1 MTSSAAHDRQQSTSP
16 ADLLNESGLTLA
28 ARIRAGEV
36 SSREVVDAH
45 ITCIE
50 AVNPAINA
58 VVRFRF
64 DEARAEADAA
74 DAALAST
81 PAEQLPPFHGVP
93 CTIKETFALEGMPNS
108 AGLLARKDFIS
119 ETDAVTVTRFRE
131 AGAIPLGVTNTSE
144 LAMWMESVN
153 RVYGRSKN
161 PYDQT
166 RLVGGS
172 SGGEGAIIGAGASPF
187 GLGSDVGGSIR
198 GPCFFNGIF
207 GHKATGGMIP
217 NSGQYPALYAREIK
231 MLTAGPM
238 SRHAEDLMPLLR
250 VLAGPDGADGGCVPM
265 ELGDPDSVLFEGRTL
280 ITVPDNGK
288 IKVSADL
295 MEAQQR
301 AADALSRRGMK
312 VKEMR
317 FKGLEKQF
325 DIWSATIGNE
335 RDESFG
341 RMLKEGRRMFPGLE
355 LLKMSVGAS
364 NHTVMAA
371 LTALVEPVPDL
382 LPRMNA
388 KLVKM
393 RERLRAEILEE
404 LGDGGMML
412 YPVYSTPAPRHGVPV
427 WQSLILHMPFA
438 YQGIINALEMPATAV
453 PLGLNADGLPLG
465 TQVIA
470 AHGNDHLTI
479 AAAMELEREF
489 GGWVRPTLDGG
500 DKS

>member
-1 MTSSAAHDRQQSTSP
+1 MTTASNSSQSGP
-16 ADLLNESGLTLA
+16 RDIIDESGTALA

-45 ITCIE
+45 IACIE

-58 VVRFRF
+58 VVAERY
-64 DEARAEADAA
+64 EAARAEADAA

-81 PAEQLPPFHGVP
+81 PVDQLPPFHGVP
-93 CTIKETFALEGMPNS
+93 CTIKETFAFGGMPNTG
-108 AGLLARKDFIS
+108 GLLARKGTTADA
-119 ETDAVTVTRFRE
+119 DAVTVRRFRE
-131 AGAIPLGVTNTSE
+131 AGAIPLGVTNVSE

-153 RVYGRSKN
+153 KVYGRSKN
-161 PYDQT
+161 PYNQE

-217 NSGQYPALYAREIK
+217 NSGQYPALYARHIK

-250 VLAGPDGADGGCVPM
+250 ILAGPDGEDAGCVPM
-265 ELGDPDSVLFEGRTL
+265 ELGDPEGVSFEGRTL

-288 IKVSADL
+288 IKVSDDL

-301 AADALSRRGMK
+301 AADALAKRGMK

-317 FKGLEKQF
+317 FRALEKQF

-335 RDESFG
+335 RDEPFG
-341 RMLKEGRRMFPGLE
+341 NMLKEGRRMFPMLE
-355 LLKMSVGAS
+355 LLKMSVGQS
-364 NHTVMAA
+364 DHTIMAV

-382 LPRMNA
+382 LPKLNA

-393 RERLRAEILEE
+393 RDQLRAELLDE

-412 YPVYSTPAPRHGVPV
+412 YPVYPTPAPKHGVPV
-427 WQSLILHMPFA
+427 WQSLILRMPFA

-453 PLGLNADGLPLG
+453 PLGLNDEGLPLG

-489 GGWVRPTLDGG
+489 GGWVRPTIASG
-500 DKS
+500 DKT